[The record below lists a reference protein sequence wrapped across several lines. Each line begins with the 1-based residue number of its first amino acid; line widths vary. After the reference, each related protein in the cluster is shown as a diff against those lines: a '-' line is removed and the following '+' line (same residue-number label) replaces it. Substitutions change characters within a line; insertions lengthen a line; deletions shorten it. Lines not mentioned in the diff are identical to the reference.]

1 MKSFCYTILFFFSPM
16 AFLYPQWR
24 LANGTEGIRI
34 SDVEIY
40 YSDPDSVYALGNGLM
55 LSTDRGENWVT
66 IGTRNA
72 ALEGTSGAVFKID
85 PFDSKRM
92 YLNHSILPFDGN
104 EVKMTTDAG
113 LNWETLFTGH
123 GPPWIDQPIV
133 EIDPVDLTTVYVTV
147 NYHKLYKS
155 SDHGNSWDSVPP
167 PNGYSFSSLAISPSD
182 NNILYIGC
190 TNPNQIYKSTDRA
203 NTWTL
208 LPLQIIGDNPIN
220 NIVVDPEDANIV
232 YASVFSYGGPPG
244 GIYKTINGGLSWEEK
259 NNGLTNNDWDVH
271 AFVIDPKNPDELYIG
286 TGGEINIFK
295 STDGGEEWREF
306 DNGLPQIGH
315 TSSIAI
321 DTLNNRVY
329 IGRSNGIYIY
339 DNMTNVD
346 DKTEERI
353 IDFLLYQN
361 YPNPFNSRTEI
372 QYYLPEGVNVL
383 LSLYNILGEEIVNL
397 VNEYQSEG
405 SYSVELDMNGFTS
418 GIYYYQIRVGGFSKT
433 MKMIYLK

>member
-24 LANGTEGIRI
+24 LANGTAGILI
-34 SDVEIY
+34 FDVEIY
-40 YSDPDSVYALGNGLM
+40 YSDPDTVYALGNGLM
-55 LSTDRGENWVT
+55 LSIDRGENWTTV
-66 IGTRNA
+66 G
-72 ALEGTSGAVFKID
+72 SGSSGVFKID

-92 YLNHSILPFDGN
+92 YLNHDILPFDGN

-113 LNWETLFTGH
+113 LNWETLFIGH
-123 GPPWIDQPIV
+123 GPPWIDQPLV

-147 NYHKLYKS
+147 NYHNIYKS

-244 GIYKTINGGLSWEEK
+244 GIYKTMDGGLSWEEK
-259 NNGLTNNDWDVH
+259 NNGLTNNDWDINTI
-271 AFVIDPKNPDELYIG
+271 AINLKNPAELYIG
-286 TGGEINIFK
+286 TASTTTDFLFKTTNGGENWFK
-295 STDGGEEWREF
+295 FSE
-306 DNGLPQIGH
+306 GLPDSGGVIA
-315 TSSIAI
+315 IAI
-321 DTLNNRVY
+321 DSLNERIYLGV
-329 IGRSNGIYIY
+329 GAFSGSSGIYIY
-339 DNMTNVD
+339 DSTSSVYNESEVFY
-346 DKTEERI
+346 
-353 IDFLLYQN
+353 DFHLYQN
-361 YPNPFNSRTEI
+361 FPNPFNSITQI
-372 QYYLPEGVNVL
+372 QYYLPEGVQVI
-383 LSLYNILGEEIVNL
+383 LSLYNILGEEVLNL
-397 VNEYQSEG
+397 VNDFQTEG
-405 SYSVELDMNGFTS
+405 SYQVDLNMTGFSS
-418 GIYYYQIRVGGFSKT
+418 GIYYYSLIINKNRFVRKAVFIK
-433 MKMIYLK
+433 